1 MLARRFSKDDLK
13 HLLFLLPQ
21 PRAKTADP
29 STALRYVGLETKTR
43 ALYMPGKL
51 STAKLWPQ
59 PLTLFSFTP

>member
-29 STALRYVGLETKTR
+29 STTLRYVGLETKTR

-51 STAKLWPQ
+51 STAKL
-59 PLTLFSFTP
+59 